1 MDEGHI
7 DGRALAA
14 QALNYSK
21 HYVALVE
28 AFQSQ
33 GLPESLAREE
43 ARMSALL
50 FLFRE
55 DAIAEVAAGD
65 GSCPLCGGFLES

>member
-7 DGRALAA
+7 DGHELAT
-14 QALNYSK
+14 QALTYSK

-33 GLPESLAREE
+33 GLTEPLAREE
-43 ARMSALL
+43 ARMVALL

-55 DAIAEVAAGD
+55 DVMVEEAGE
-65 GSCPLCGGFLES
+65 GSCPLCGGFQG

>member
-1 MDEGHI
+1 MAEGHT
-7 DGRALAA
+7 DGRELAA
-14 QALNYSK
+14 QALLYSK

-33 GLPESLAREE
+33 GLTELLAREE
-43 ARMSALL
+43 ARVAALL

-55 DAIAEVAAGD
+55 EVLGEEAGE
-65 GSCPLCGGFLES
+65 GACPLCGGFQG